1 MKLLRFV
8 MASTLLLCSSAY
20 GADKPIP
27 VGIRVIDSE
36 AARQCRFIDTVFGN
50 GREMVAKDAAFE
62 ARKDAMLI
70 AQAAGANAVI
80 LKSVALTVGM
90 NVIVVAD
97 AYQC

>member
-1 MKLLRFV
+1 
-8 MASTLLLCSSAY
+8 MASTLLLSSSAY
-20 GADKPIP
+20 AADKPIP
-27 VGIRVIDSE
+27 IGIRVIDAE
-36 AARQCRFIDTVFGN
+36 AAKQCQFIDTVFGN

-80 LKSVALTVGM
+80 LKSAALTVGM

-97 AYQC
+97 AYHCPT